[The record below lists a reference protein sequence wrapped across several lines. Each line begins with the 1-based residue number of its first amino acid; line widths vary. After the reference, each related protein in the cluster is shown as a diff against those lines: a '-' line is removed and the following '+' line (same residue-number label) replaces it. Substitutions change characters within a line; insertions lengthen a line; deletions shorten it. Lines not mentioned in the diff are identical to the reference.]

1 MSLRNDWSFDY
12 SSEDLMKAVR
22 EKIEHH
28 QTRLEWWE
36 KDREGVKQAIRELGI
51 DLREFPVTGGNRA
64 ELVVDPVQLN
74 RLQEILSKIR
84 GHERSLKEYRRYERA
99 LAQKQSQVSFA
110 LDIED
115 VQFFGL

>member
-1 MSLRNDWSFDY
+1 MSIRNDWQFDY

-22 EKIEHH
+22 TKIEHH

-36 KDREGVKQAIRELGI
+36 KDREAVKKAIKESGI
-51 DLREFPVTGGNRA
+51 EVEEFPVTGGARA
-64 ELVVDPVQLN
+64 EIVVDPGRLN
-74 RLQEILSKIR
+74 RLQEAQSKIM
-84 GHERSLKEYRRYERA
+84 GHKRSLKEYRRYERA